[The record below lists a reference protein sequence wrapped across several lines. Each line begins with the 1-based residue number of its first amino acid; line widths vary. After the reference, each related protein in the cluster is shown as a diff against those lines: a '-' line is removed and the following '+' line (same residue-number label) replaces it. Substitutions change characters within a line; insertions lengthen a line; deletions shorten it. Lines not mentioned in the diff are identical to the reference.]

1 MNKKGSA
8 LAISLMVTVLVTT
21 LSIAFIGRA
30 IQEKNMSDIEV
41 RGAQAF
47 YAAESGGNGGLLALY
62 NLINYY
68 MLNTV
73 NATNPSVVAS
83 NATTY
88 GVAHDGVGFL
98 VAYVRNGGAQL
109 LALSG
114 SEAIYHCATGT
125 VGNGNYDCT
134 IRIWQKANPTMP
146 SLNIWDFPFFFKIE
160 STGSSTSQMRKMSL
174 FGDFTVRVQKDN
186 FARYALFTNN
196 QNLPSGTPV
205 WFTSFTNFSGPVFT
219 NGRFNFAKNPSGTFY
234 STVRQKEVQ
243 AQFYNNS
250 HPILLDANVNG
261 SIDVPTFNDGFNR
274 GATAVT
280 MPTSS
285 TETDMANQ
293 ASGGNTYSSSGIYVP
308 ANGSTLKGG
317 VYVYG
322 DATVNMS
329 IDGSNRQVL
338 TVHSG
343 SSAKT
348 ITMDRAN
355 NQTIVHSGSTDTT
368 YTGIPD
374 GANHVG
380 PLVYVRGN
388 ITAISGTV
396 QHDTKMTIAS
406 KSSIAISNNIR
417 YENYTPASGTP
428 GDPSY
433 VPPSAEGEDNLLGLI
448 SWGGDITIENSA
460 PTNVDIHSILMAKSG
475 VVTVDDYDTLAPR
488 GAVTVLGGVISNN
501 YGAFGMMNPG
511 TGDLASGYGR
521 NFVYDTRMETSTTPP
536 YFPTLNTFIAFT
548 NDIED
553 KLSWQQGGF

>member
-1 MNKKGSA
+1 MNKKGSV

-30 IQEKNMSDIEV
+30 IQEKNMSDLEV
-41 RGAQAF
+41 RGSQAV
-47 YAAESGGNGGLLALY
+47 YATESGGNSGLLALY
-62 NLINYY
+62 NLINFY

-73 NATNPSVVAS
+73 NSTNPSVVAS
-83 NATTY
+83 DATSYAT
-88 GVAHDGVGFL
+88 AHNGVGLL
-98 VAYVRNGGAQL
+98 VAYVRNGATQL
-109 LALSG
+109 FTLSG
-114 SEAIYHCATGT
+114 SEAVYNCAAGT
-125 VGNGNYDCT
+125 VGNSSYSCT
-134 IRIWQKANPTMP
+134 IRVWQKSNPTAP
-146 SLNIWDFPFFFKIE
+146 SQNVWDFPYFFKIE
-160 STGSSTSQMRKMSL
+160 STGSSASQARKMSL
-174 FGDFTVRVQKDN
+174 YGDFTVRVQKDN

-196 QNLPSGTPV
+196 QNLPNGTAV
-205 WFTSFTNFSGPVFT
+205 WFASYTNFSGPVFT

-234 STVRQKEVQ
+234 STIKQKEVQ
-243 AQFYNNS
+243 AQFYNNA
-250 HPILLDANVNG
+250 HPVLLDANANG
-261 SIDVPTFNDGFNR
+261 SIDVPTFHDGFNR

-293 ASGGNTYSSSGIYVP
+293 ASGGNTYSSNGIYVP
-308 ANGSTLKGG
+308 ASGSVLTGG
-317 VYVYG
+317 IYVYG

-338 TVHSG
+338 TVQRG
-343 SSAKT
+343 STTRT
-348 ITMDRAN
+348 ITIDRAN
-355 NQTIVHSGSTDTT
+355 NQTIVRAGSTDTT

-374 GANHVG
+374 GVSNIG
-380 PLVYVRGN
+380 PLVYVNGN

-396 QHDTKMTIAS
+396 QQDNKMTIAS
-406 KSSIAISNNIR
+406 KSNIAISDNIQ

-428 GDPSY
+428 GTPSY
-433 VPPSAEGEDNLLGLI
+433 VPPSAEGEANLLGLI
-448 SWGGDITIENSA
+448 SWGGNITIGNSA

-475 VVTVDDYDTLAPR
+475 VVTVEDYDTLAPR

-501 YGAFGMMNPG
+501 YGAFGTMNSS
-511 TGDLASGYGR
+511 TGNLASGYGR

-548 NDIED
+548 DDIED

>member
-1 MNKKGSA
+1 MNKKGSV
-8 LAISLMVTVLVTT
+8 LVISLMVIVLVTT

-30 IQEKNMSDIEV
+30 IQEKNMSDLEV
-41 RGAQAF
+41 RGSQAV

-62 NLINYY
+62 NLINFY

-73 NATNPSVVAS
+73 NSTNPSVVAGD
-83 NATTY
+83 ATAYAT
-88 GVAHDGVGFL
+88 AHNGVGLL
-98 VAYVRNGGAQL
+98 VAYVRNGAAQL
-109 LALSG
+109 FTPSG
-114 SEAIYHCATGT
+114 SEAVYNCATGA
-125 VGNGNYDCT
+125 VGNGSYNCT
-134 IRIWQKANPTMP
+134 IRVWQKSNPTAP
-146 SLNIWDFPFFFKIE
+146 SPNVWDFPYYFKIE
-160 STGSSTSQMRKMSL
+160 STGSSASQARKMSL
-174 FGDFTVRVQKDN
+174 YGDFTVRVQKDN

-196 QNLPSGTPV
+196 QNLPNGTAV
-205 WFTSFTNFSGPVFT
+205 WFASYTNFSGPVFT

-234 STVRQKEVQ
+234 STIKQKEVQ
-243 AQFYNNS
+243 AQFHNNS

-261 SIDVPTFNDGFNR
+261 SIDVPTFFAGFNR
-274 GATAVT
+274 GATTVT

-308 ANGSTLKGG
+308 VTGSTLKGG

-322 DATVNMS
+322 DATVGMS

-338 TVHSG
+338 TIHTG
-343 SSAKT
+343 SITKT

-374 GANHVG
+374 GANHIG

-396 QHDTKMTIAS
+396 QHDIKMTIAS
-406 KSSIAISNNIR
+406 KSSIGISDNIR
-417 YENYTPASGTP
+417 YENYIPASGTP
-428 GDPSY
+428 GDPAY

-475 VVTVDDYDTLAPR
+475 VVTVEDYDTLAPR

-501 YGAFGMMNPG
+501 YGAFGTMNSS
-511 TGDLASGYGR
+511 TGNLASGYGR

-548 NDIED
+548 DDIED